1 MEKRLAKIR
10 KRLLDEFSFYSKSA
24 LKIRTKEGNI
34 APLKLNA
41 AQEILDKAVTDQLA
55 TEGKVRVIILK
66 ARQQGLSTYT
76 GGYLYFSVSQKTACK
91 AMVITHHADSTRAL
105 FDMTKRFHEHCPDIL
120 KPHTKYS
127 SRREMNFDV
136 LDSSYVVA
144 TAGGD
149 SIGRGE
155 TLTHVHASELA
166 FWQKSTSLD
175 NWNGLT
181 QAVPN
186 SKGTA
191 IFVESTANGATG
203 IFADLWRGA
212 VDGSNGF
219 VPVFIP
225 WFVDPEYREKAPDNF
240 ERTPDEIALADLYE
254 LDNEQLMFRRRKV
267 AQNGI
272 DLFRQEYPS
281 EPDEAFLT
289 TGRPV
294 FNPDQISKLLNKTR
308 DLKERLALESDD
320 WENNARGELSTYLP
334 HDEGERYVIGA
345 DVAMGLVG
353 RGGDYSVAQVLDSKK
368 RQVAIWRGHAHPD
381 YFAEVLYRL
390 GEYYN
395 EAYIIVENN
404 NHGILTC
411 TRLGKDMA
419 YPNFFTEQVIDKIT
433 DRETTKLG
441 FTTSSKSKPLI
452 IDQLRA
458 SMRENEIEV
467 NCKVTLREML
477 TYIVTENGAMQS
489 EAGCFDDCVI
499 ALALANHIHTGAW
512 TPVESTESFYI
523 EMI

>member
-1 MEKRLAKIR
+1 MHQKIAKVR
-10 KRLLDEFSFYSKSA
+10 KRLLSDYGYYSNAA
-24 LKIRTKEGNI
+24 LKIRTKLGNI
-34 APLKLNA
+34 SPLKLNS
-41 AQEILDKAVTDQLA
+41 AQIILNTAVEAQLA
-55 TEGKVRVIILK
+55 AEGKIRVIILK

-76 GGYLYFSVSQKTACK
+76 GGYLYFAVSQKSASK
-91 AMVITHHADSTRAL
+91 AMVITHHSDSTRAL
-105 FDMTKRFHEHCPDIL
+105 FDMTKRFHEHCPEIL

-136 LDSSYVVA
+136 LDSSFVVA
-144 TAGGD
+144 TAGGE

-166 FWQKSTSLD
+166 FWQKSTALD

-186 SKGTA
+186 AKGTA

-212 VDGSNGF
+212 IDGSNGY

-225 WFVDPEYREKAPDNF
+225 WFTDVDYREPVTKNF
-240 ERTPDEIALADLYE
+240 ERTPDEEDLAKLYDL
-254 LDNEQLMFRRRKV
+254 DDEQLMFRRRKI

-294 FNPDQISKLLNKTR
+294 FNPEQISRNLKTTQ
-308 DLKERLALESDD
+308 DLKERLALEG
-320 WENNARGELSTYLP
+320 EEFVNNARGELSTYRP
-334 HDEGERYVIGA
+334 HVNGERYVIGA
-345 DVAMGLVG
+345 DVAMGV
-353 RGGDYSVAQVLDSKK
+353 RGGDYSVCQILDSKK
-368 RQVAIWRGHAHPD
+368 RQVATWRGHVHPD
-381 YFAEVLYRL
+381 YFANVLYAL
-390 GEYYN
+390 GVYYN
-395 EAYIIVENN
+395 EAYICVENN
-404 NHGILTC
+404 SHGILTC

-419 YPNFFTEQVIDKIT
+419 YPNFHTEQQLDKIT

-441 FTTSSKSKPLI
+441 FTTTQKTKPLI

-458 SMRENEIEV
+458 AMRDEELEV

-477 TYIVTENGAMQS
+477 SYIVTESGAMQA
-489 EAGCFDDCVI
+489 EAGCYDDCVM
-499 ALALANHIHTGAW
+499 ALALANHVHTGAW
-512 TPVESTESFYI
+512 TPVESTDNFYI
-523 EMI
+523 EMV

>member
-1 MEKRLAKIR
+1 MHQKIATIR
-10 KRLLDEFSFYSKSA
+10 KRLLNDFSFYSNAA
-24 LKIRTKEGNI
+24 LKIRTKIGAI
-34 APLKLNA
+34 SPLKLNS
-41 AQEILDKAVTDQLA
+41 AQQILDRAVRNQIA
-55 TEGKVRVIILK
+55 TEGKVRIIILK

-76 GGYLYFSVSQKTACK
+76 GGYLYFSVSQKSACK

-155 TLTHVHASELA
+155 TLSHVHASELA
-166 FWQKSTSLD
+166 FWQKSTALD

-186 SKGTA
+186 SPGTA

-212 VDGSNGF
+212 VDGSNGY

-225 WFVDPEYREKAPDNF
+225 WFTDVEYREKVPENF
-240 ERTPDEIALADLYE
+240 ERTPDENDLAKLYDL
-254 LDNEQLMFRRRKV
+254 DDAQLMFRRRKI
-267 AQNGI
+267 AQNGL

-294 FNPDQISKLLNKTR
+294 FNPDQIVKSMDKTQ
-308 DLKERLALESDD
+308 DLKERLALEGGE
-320 WENNARGELSTYLP
+320 WLNNARGELSTYRK
-334 HDEGERYVIGA
+334 HQEGEQYVIGA
-345 DVAMGLVG
+345 DVAMGV
-353 RGGDYSVAQVLDSKK
+353 RGGDYSVCQVLDSKK
-368 RQVAIWRGHAHPD
+368 RQVATWRGHVHPD
-381 YFAEVLYRL
+381 YYAEILYAL

-395 EAYIIVENN
+395 EAFICVENN
-404 NHGILTC
+404 SHGILTC

-419 YPNFFTEQVIDKIT
+419 YPNFYTETQLDKLT

-441 FTTSSKSKPLI
+441 FTTTSKTKPLI

-458 SMRENEIEV
+458 AMREEQLEV

-477 TYIVTENGAMQS
+477 TYIVTESGAMQA
-489 EAGCFDDCVI
+489 EAGCFDDCVM
-499 ALALANHIHTGAW
+499 ALALANHVHTGAW
-512 TPVESTESFYI
+512 TPVESTDSFYI
-523 EMI
+523 EMV

>member
-1 MEKRLAKIR
+1 
-10 KRLLDEFSFYSKSA
+10 
-24 LKIRTKEGNI
+24 
-34 APLKLNA
+34 
-41 AQEILDKAVTDQLA
+41 
-55 TEGKVRVIILK
+55 
-66 ARQQGLSTYT
+66 
-76 GGYLYFSVSQKTACK
+76 
-91 AMVITHHADSTRAL
+91 
-105 FDMTKRFHEHCPDIL
+105 
-120 KPHTKYS
+120 
-127 SRREMNFDV
+127 MNFDV

-166 FWQKSTSLD
+166 FWQKSTALD

-186 SKGTA
+186 HSGTA

-212 VDGSNGF
+212 VDGSNGY

-225 WFVDPEYREKAPDNF
+225 WFTDIEYRETVPENF
-240 ERTPDEIALADLYE
+240 ERTPDEEDLVDLYD
-254 LDNEQLMFRRRKV
+254 LDDGQLMFRRRKI
-267 AQNGI
+267 AQNGL

-294 FNPDQISKLLNKTR
+294 FNPDQIVKSLDKTI
-308 DLKERLALESDD
+308 DLKERLALEGGE
-320 WENNARGELSTYLP
+320 WANNARGELSTYRK
-334 HDEGERYVIGA
+334 HVEGEQYVIGA
-345 DVAMGLVG
+345 DVAMGV

-368 RQVAIWRGHAHPD
+368 RQVATWRGHVHPD
-381 YFAEVLYRL
+381 YYAEILHAL

-395 EAYIIVENN
+395 EAFICVENN
-404 NHGILTC
+404 SHGILTC

-419 YPNFFTEQVIDKIT
+419 YPNFYTETQMDKLT

-441 FTTSSKSKPLI
+441 FTTTSKTKPLI

-458 SMRENEIEV
+458 AMREETLEL

-477 TYIVTENGAMQS
+477 TYIVTESGAMQA
-489 EAGCFDDCVI
+489 EAGCYDDCVM
-499 ALALANHIHTGAW
+499 ALALANHVHTGAW
-512 TPVESTESFYI
+512 TPVESTDSFYI
-523 EMI
+523 EMV

>member
-1 MEKRLAKIR
+1 MHKKLAQIR
-10 KRLLDEFSFYSKSA
+10 KRLLTDFSFYSNAA
-24 LKIRTKEGNI
+24 LKIRTKAGAI
-34 APLKLNA
+34 SPLKLNS
-41 AQEILDKAVTDQLA
+41 AQQILDTAVKNQIA

-76 GGYLYFSVSQKTACK
+76 GGYLYYSVSQKQACK

-166 FWQKSTSLD
+166 FWQKSTALD

-186 SKGTA
+186 HSGTA

-212 VDGSNGF
+212 VDGSNGY

-225 WFVDPEYREKAPDNF
+225 WFTDIEYRETVPENF
-240 ERTPDEIALADLYE
+240 ERTPDEEDLVDLYD
-254 LDNEQLMFRRRKV
+254 LDDGQLMFRRRKI

-294 FNPDQISKLLNKTR
+294 FNPDQIVKSLDKTQ
-308 DLKERLALESDD
+308 DLKERLALEGGE
-320 WENNARGELSTYLP
+320 WANNARGELSTYRK
-334 HDEGERYVIGA
+334 HVEGEQYVIGA
-345 DVAMGLVG
+345 DVAMGV

-368 RQVAIWRGHAHPD
+368 RQVATWRGHVHPD
-381 YFAEVLYRL
+381 YYAEILYAL

-395 EAYIIVENN
+395 EAYICVENN
-404 NHGILTC
+404 SHGILTC

-419 YPNFFTEQVIDKIT
+419 YPNFYTETQMDKLT

-441 FTTSSKSKPLI
+441 FTTTSKTKPLI

-458 SMRENEIEV
+458 AMREETLEL

-477 TYIVTENGAMQS
+477 TYIVTESGAMQA
-489 EAGCFDDCVI
+489 EAGCFDDCVMS
-499 ALALANHIHTGAW
+499 LALANHVHTGAW
-512 TPVESTESFYI
+512 TPVESTDSFYI
-523 EMI
+523 EMV